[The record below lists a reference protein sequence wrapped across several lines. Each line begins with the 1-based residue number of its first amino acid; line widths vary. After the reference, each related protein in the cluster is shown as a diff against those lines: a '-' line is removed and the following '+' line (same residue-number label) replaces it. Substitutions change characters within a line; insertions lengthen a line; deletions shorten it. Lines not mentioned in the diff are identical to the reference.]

1 MSPEKKTSSSTGKS
15 SFTVRTDCVVVAGT
29 PHFYAQKV
37 KLSEEEAKP
46 LLREGKVSKE

>member
-1 MSPEKKTSSSTGKS
+1 VSSAKKTSTPTKS

-37 KLSEEEAKP
+37 KLSEAEAKP